1 MSGRKLAIG
10 LFLAGL
16 LLAGW
21 RWQAVG
27 QRVEANEAA
36 TFAERTLAQALR
48 KFGGALP
55 RRFLEDNLSRLERA
69 REGDPSSVEAAVS
82 QAGYLFLLR
91 RFEPAEKVY
100 FEALALEERAEIYG
114 NLARLYMNQ
123 NRPQEALEPL
133 RKAMILD
140 PQMTSLLQP
149 MLDSARRAAEAQE
162 AADKARQAE
171 PGGSAPPAAPE
182 ENAGLVFG
190 DDFESG
196 KLDRWWRVDSGPGMI
211 PWVG

>member
-10 LFLAGL
+10 LFIAGL

-21 RWQAVG
+21 RWHAVG
-27 QRVEANEAA
+27 QRVEANAAA

-69 REGDPSSVEAAVS
+69 RRDDPSSVEAAVS

-100 FEALALEERAEIYG
+100 FEALALEERAEIYA

-123 NRPQEALEPL
+123 DRPEDALEPL

-140 PQMTSLLQP
+140 PQMSSLLQP
-149 MLDSARRAAEAQE
+149 MLDSARQAAEAQ
-162 AADKARQAE
+162 AAAEKARQAD
-171 PGGSAPPAAPE
+171 PGGATPAAPD